1 MKPKYCKQNCNG
13 KDADGLCT
21 SADCCEFFLWDVERE
36 QGYKPQPQTVLT
48 EAQEQEALFEWCRWR
63 KIEMIHIPNERKCSV
78 VVAAQLARQGMR
90 KGFPDNF
97 FPIASK
103 GFHGLF
109 IELKRAK
116 KALSKKS
123 PEQREWI
130 KKLNEAGYKA
140 VFCYGAE
147 EAKKAVLE
155 YIGRELNAES
165 RTTARNTPIL
175 NDNISVDNL
184 SIKEINRVGTQIKK
198 RKRGKKNENG
208 TRTD

>member
-1 MKPKYCKQNCNG
+1 MSARYCARMCSG
-13 KDADGLCT
+13 SDSTGLCV
-21 SADCCEFFLWDVERE
+21 SAEVCDFFIPDVTMEKS
-36 QGYKPQPQTVLT
+36 YTPPQQTVPT
-48 EAQEQEALFEWCRWR
+48 EAEEQEALFEWCRWR

-78 VVAAQLARQGMR
+78 VVAAQLLRQGLR

-123 PEQREWI
+123 PEQRDWI
-130 KKLNEAGYKA
+130 KKLNKAGYKA

-155 YIGRELNAES
+155 YIGIDLNAES

-175 NDNISVDNL
+175 SDNISVDK
-184 SIKEINRVGTQIKK
+184 SIDKHNK
-198 RKRGKKNENG
+198 
-208 TRTD
+208 TRRNANKQAK

>member
-1 MKPKYCKQNCNG
+1 MSAKYCKQNCNG
-13 KDADGLCT
+13 KDADGLCA
-21 SADCCEFFLWDVERE
+21 SADCCEFFLWDVSRE
-36 QGYKPQPQTVLT
+36 QGYKPQPQTVPT
-48 EAQEQEALFEWCRWR
+48 EAEEQEALFAWCLANG
-63 KIEMIHIPNERKCSV
+63 IDMVHIPNERKCTAY
-78 VVAAQLARQGMR
+78 VAGQLLRQGLR

-109 IELKRAK
+109 IELKRVK

-123 PEQREWI
+123 PEQRDWI
-130 KKLNEAGYKA
+130 KRLNKAGYKA

-155 YIGRELNAES
+155 YLGRELNAES

-175 NDNISVDNL
+175 SDNISVDK
-184 SIKEINRVGTQIKK
+184 SIDK
-198 RKRGKKNENG
+198 RNKSRRNANK
-208 TRTD
+208 